1 MKGAP
6 TGAPF
11 FLPGRRILGPHVAA
25 TSYFQCME
33 IASFNEIFVES
44 LLQYWEA
51 FLAHSPRILA
61 GIIVFLIFLGLAIL
75 LRRSVKRFL
84 NRRMADPLTG
94 RFLVQ
99 IAGAI
104 IIIIG
109 VSVALQV
116 VGLGRFAGGL
126 LAGAGV
132 GAFIIGFAFKDIGE
146 NLLAGIML
154 AFARPFRIGDTVEV
168 NGVQGVVLSLNLR
181 NTRLK
186 TVDGKD
192 VYIPNGSVIKN
203 NLFNHTIDGFMRY
216 EITLGIDQDDDFDR
230 AREVLLNAARTTPGV
245 LNDRKEPIVMI
256 SGTDSN
262 AVLFRLLFWVD
273 TFDRS
278 IPVAT
283 IRSNVMGTAIKAL
296 IAEGFYLPNSIV
308 ELRNYRNTGLDVN
321 ENPKTPDK

>member
-1 MKGAP
+1 
-6 TGAPF
+6 
-11 FLPGRRILGPHVAA
+11 
-25 TSYFQCME
+25 ME
-33 IASFNEIFVES
+33 IASFNEIFLES
-44 LLQYWEA
+44 LLKYWEA
-51 FLAHSPRILA
+51 IQVRSPRILA
-61 GIIVFLIFLGLAIL
+61 GILVFLIFLGLAIL

-84 NRRMADPLTG
+84 NRRMEDPLTG

-109 VSVALQV
+109 VSVALQI

-146 NLLAGIML
+146 NLLAGVML
-154 AFARPFRIGDTVEV
+154 AFSRPFRIGDTVEV

-186 TVDGKD
+186 TADGKD
-192 VYIPNGSVIKN
+192 VYVPNGNVIKN

-216 EITLGIDQDDDFDR
+216 EFTLGIDGSEDFDR
-230 AREVLLNAARTTPGV
+230 AREVLIQAARSTPGV
-245 LNDRKEPIVMI
+245 LNHGKEPLVII
-256 SGTDSN
+256 AGTDSN

-278 IPVAT
+278 LPVAT

-296 IAEGFYLPNSIV
+296 MAEGFYMPSSIV
-308 ELRNYRNTGLDVN
+308 ELRNYRDGALDISTTQN
-321 ENPKTPDK
+321 RSEP